1 MIHQACHV
9 TQNKSPIHSPI
20 SQRKEIKCSAVVT
33 CSRFWQEAMHFSIA
47 SDLNNSAVSCCYG
60 PTIGAKKFLFSSI
73 SALRFFFFIPLR
85 SYANVQHFLTSWI
98 HTGTKRR
105 YFDILHVPLMHS
117 RSSGRHHV
125 VRT

>member
-1 MIHQACHV
+1 MIYQACHV

-60 PTIGAKKFLFSSI
+60 PMIGANKFLFSSI
-73 SALRFFFFIPLR
+73 AALKFLIPLR
-85 SYANVQHFLTSWI
+85 SYANDRHFLTSWI
-98 HTGTKRR
+98 HTRTKRR
-105 YFDILHVPLMHS
+105 YFDILRVPLMHS
-117 RSSGRHHV
+117 RSSGSHHV

>member
-20 SQRKEIKCSAVVT
+20 SKRKEIKCAAVVT
-33 CSRFWQEAMHFSIA
+33 CSRFWRGAMHFSIA
-47 SDLNNSAVSCCYG
+47 SDLNNPAVSCCYG
-60 PTIGAKKFLFSSI
+60 PTIEAKNFFLSI
-73 SALRFFFFIPLR
+73 ATARVFYSFAY
-85 SYANVQHFLTSWI
+85 YANVRLFVTSWI

-105 YFDILHVPLMHS
+105 YFDILRVPFMHS
-117 RSSGRHHV
+117 GSSGLHHV